1 MRIIILK
8 LIWIVWRKKS
18 KMKGVSKVKSH
29 INQCIINLV
38 ILSTKKSNFD
48 HQVFWLKFESLK
60 MKYVL

>member
-1 MRIIILK
+1 
-8 LIWIVWRKKS
+8 
-18 KMKGVSKVKSH
+18 MKGVSKVKSH